1 MEAVCERLEA
11 QMREEMERLKAKA
24 KKKSDK
30 EKRRQQEYQDSAKEE
45 LKRELMKPRSD
56 RTFLSGSEC
65 QSEVDRL
72 KAQMRQEVEQLQP
85 DFDLELRAE
94 GKKATEGQEER
105 EQVTAAVPSIFR
117 WRRKPTPTVAP
128 QLWRLYQE
136 EVQRSVKLDYEEK
149 LEKLRAEHRT
159 ELHKVQQRCRD
170 EVGTA
175 GGRSGNQWR
184 GSRRADAA
192 LIAVAV
198 LQASAQ
204 RDSLLSA
211 LQEEK
216 ERTQAAH
223 AEHLQTLRLGFEE
236 QKQQLQ
242 LEHSRKV
249 RAEHSCTSNQP
260 QGLSVSFS
268 DVRVAAT

>member
-24 KKKSDK
+24 KKKSNK

-56 RTFLSGSEC
+56 RTFLSGNEC

-94 GKKATEGQEER
+94 GKKAAEGQEER

-128 QLWRLYQE
+128 QLWRRYQE
-136 EVQRSVKLDYEEK
+136 EVHRSVKLDYEEK
-149 LEKLRAEHRT
+149 LEKLREEHRT
-159 ELHKVQQRCRD
+159 ELHQVQQRCRD

-175 GGRSGNQWR
+175 GCRSGSQWR
-184 GSRRADAA
+184 GGRRADAA

-198 LQASAQ
+198 AAGVCSEGQPPVRSAGG
-204 RDSLLSA
+204 
-211 LQEEK
+211 EG
-216 ERTQAAH
+216 AH
-223 AEHLQTLRLGFEE
+223 AGRARRAPADAAPGARGAEAAAAAGTLAKGEGGALVR
-236 QKQQLQ
+236 QQPA
-242 LEHSRKV
+242 SG
-249 RAEHSCTSNQP
+249 A
-260 QGLSVSFS
+260 SVSFS